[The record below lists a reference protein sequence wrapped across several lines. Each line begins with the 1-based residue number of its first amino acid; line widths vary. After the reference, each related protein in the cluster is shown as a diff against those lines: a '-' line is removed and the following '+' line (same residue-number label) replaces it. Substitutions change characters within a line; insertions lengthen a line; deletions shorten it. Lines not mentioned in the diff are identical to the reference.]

1 MKLVHRPVSSSHFY
15 VRLEVFSGLEKICGG
30 KAMQQITRRL
40 GQSDLYITKVG
51 IGTAP
56 IGSTPEWSV
65 NWGPQDENEAV
76 RAIEVAIDLGVNWID
91 TAPFYGWGRAEQI
104 VGKALRGKRD
114 SVYIFTKC
122 GTLGNGQTRW
132 REDLSPAS
140 IRSEVEA
147 SLRNLQTDHIDLYQF
162 HDPHPH
168 TPIEESWATMQTLIQ
183 EGKVRYGGLSNHTPD
198 LMERAMTIAPI
209 TSNQD
214 QYSLLHRAIERDVL
228 PFSQQHNIGVLAW
241 SPLAS
246 GFLTDGFDLESL
258 DPQDFRRRRPFAQ
271 EPAFT
276 RLKQLRAMLPTIAQ
290 YHHKNM
296 VDLAIAWV
304 LRQPALTGAIMGIRS
319 EQEAREM
326 AGGINWKLTDQETQ
340 VIEQALTLW
349 GRDA

>member
-1 MKLVHRPVSSSHFY
+1 MKL
-15 VRLEVFSGLEKICGG
+15 
-30 KAMQQITRRL
+30 ATRRL
-40 GQSDLYITKVG
+40 GQSDLEITRVG

-56 IGSTPEWSV
+56 IGSTPSWGIY
-65 NWGPQDENEAV
+65 WGPQNENEAI
-76 RAIEVAIDLGVNWID
+76 RAIEAALELGVNWID

-122 GTLGNGQTRW
+122 GTLRDEQGGW
-132 REDLSPAS
+132 REDLTPPS
-140 IRSEVEA
+140 IRREVEA

-162 HDPHPH
+162 HDPDPH
-168 TPIEESWATMQTLIQ
+168 TPIEESWAAMQTLIQ

-209 TSNQD
+209 TSNQH
-214 QYSLLHRAIERDVL
+214 QYSMLHRAIERDVL

-258 DPQDFRRRRPFAQ
+258 DPQDFRRRHPYAQ

-276 RLKQLRAMLPTIAQ
+276 RLKQLRETLQTIAQ
-290 YHHKNM
+290 DHHKKM
-296 VDLAIAWV
+296 VDLAIAWL

-326 AGGINWKLTDQETQ
+326 AGGLNWKLTDQESQ
-340 VIEQALTLW
+340 AIEQALALW
-349 GRDA
+349 GQDV